1 MTATLTRPGSERA
14 AVIRT
19 AERICRLELAALPN
33 AVRYA
38 RLHTADTLRAW
49 GLTALHEPARL
60 VVSELVTHAVTHAA
74 PPPARPVVVLT
85 LVLIGDR
92 LGIEV
97 WGGDMTP
104 PGRRY
109 AGPTTSGTQEHGQGL
124 APVEELAVRWNYTHP
139 PRGGTTVWCELAIPP
154 PRQREERPSLGSWR
168 KGTGD
173 DHH

>member
-1 MTATLTRPGSERA
+1 MSATLTRPGCERA

-19 AERICRLELAALPN
+19 PERICRLELAALPN

-49 GLTALHEPARL
+49 GLAALDEPARL

-97 WGGDMTP
+97 WGGD
-104 PGRRY
+104 R
-109 AGPTTSGTQEHGQGL
+109 
-124 APVEELAVRWNYTHP
+124 
-139 PRGGTTVWCELAIPP
+139 
-154 PRQREERPSLGSWR
+154 
-168 KGTGD
+168 
-173 DHH
+173 